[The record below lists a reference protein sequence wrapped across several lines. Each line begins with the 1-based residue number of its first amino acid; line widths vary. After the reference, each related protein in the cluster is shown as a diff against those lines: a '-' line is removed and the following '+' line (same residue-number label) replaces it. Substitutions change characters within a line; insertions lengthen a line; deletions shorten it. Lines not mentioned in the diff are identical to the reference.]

1 MHVTT
6 SLASSAT
13 NLRVAVDLLRPA
25 PSGEHAAVDRWMKD
39 VAPSVGLRTWF
50 GHDPAK
56 FAEFRARYL
65 VELATSPGPLQE
77 LRALGFTHR
86 RVTLVYAARDETHN
100 HAHVLLEA
108 LSDRSETAPG

>member
-1 MHVTT
+1 MTT

-25 PSGEHAAVDRWMKD
+25 PSGEHAAVDRWVKD